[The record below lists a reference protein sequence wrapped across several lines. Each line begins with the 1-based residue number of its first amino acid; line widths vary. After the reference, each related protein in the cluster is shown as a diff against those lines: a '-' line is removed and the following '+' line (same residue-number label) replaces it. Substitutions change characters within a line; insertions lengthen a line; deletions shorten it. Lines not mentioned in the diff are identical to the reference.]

1 MKATK
6 IKYEKTFNLGNYS
19 NEVIGVEI
27 ELADGE
33 TAKDAIEKAREYVN
47 KLQYDNSQKDKWR
60 GIIEYTDN
68 HLYSDVKE
76 AEQKLKAA
84 EMSTDDLPF

>member
-6 IKYEKTFNLGNYS
+6 VKYEKTFNLGNYS

-33 TAKDAIEKAREYVN
+33 TAKAAIEKAREYVN
-47 KLQYDNSQKDKWR
+47 NIQVSKDQLDKAR
-60 GIIEYTDN
+60 RIVEAPDGFY
-68 HLYSDVKE
+68 YSEVN
-76 AEQKLKAA
+76 KAREILA
-84 EMSTDDLPF
+84 AADDDDLPF

>member
-60 GIIEYTDN
+60 GIIEYPDN

>member
-6 IKYEKTFNLGNYS
+6 VKYEKTFNLGNYQ

-33 TAKDAIEKAREYVN
+33 TAKDAIEKAKKYVN
-47 KLQYDNSQKDKWR
+47 TIQEITSDKEKWQKIVDNPD
-60 GIIEYTDN
+60 GY
-68 HLYSDVKE
+68 LYSEVKE
-76 AEQKLKAA
+76 AQQRLA
-84 EMSTDDLPF
+84 TPILDLPF

>member
-6 IKYEKTFNLGNYS
+6 VKYEKTFNLGNYS

-33 TAKDAIEKAREYVN
+33 TAKDAIEKAMKYVN
-47 KLQYDNSQKDKWR
+47 TIQEITSDKEKWQKIVDNPD
-60 GIIEYTDN
+60 GYT
-68 HLYSDVKE
+68 YRAVKE
-76 AEQKLKAA
+76 AQQKLADAA
-84 EMSTDDLPF
+84 DDELPF

>member
-6 IKYEKTFNLGNYS
+6 VKYEKTFNLGNYS

-33 TAKDAIEKAREYVN
+33 TAKAAIEKAREYVN
-47 KLQYDNSQKDKWR
+47 NIQAIACCKEKWQKIVDNPD
-60 GIIEYTDN
+60 GYI
-68 HLYSDVKE
+68 YSAVKE
-76 AEQKLKAA
+76 AQQKLADAA
-84 EMSTDDLPF
+84 DDELPF

>member
-33 TAKDAIEKAREYVN
+33 TAKDAIEKARRYVN
-47 KLQYDNSQKDKWR
+47 NIQAIANNKEKWQKIVDNPD
-60 GIIEYTDN
+60 GYI
-68 HLYSDVKE
+68 YSEVKT
-76 AEQKLKAA
+76 AERLLADA
-84 EMSTDDLPF
+84 DDFNLPF